1 MRLHD
6 IIEIVTTDCNCR
18 KTLRRVRV
26 STMESSGGR
35 YHITGVNLQ
44 GKFPKNYSLPKRPIE
59 GTLPK
64 NVPDFVGWFPFNN
77 GQGDE

>member
-1 MRLHD
+1 MRVNDL
-6 IIEIVTTDCNCR
+6 IEIVTTDGRCR

-26 STMESSGGR
+26 STLESSGGR

-44 GKFPKNYSLPKRPIE
+44 GKFPKNYALPKQPIV
-59 GTLPK
+59 GALPK
-64 NVPDFVGWFPFNN
+64 NVPEYVGWFPFTN